1 VISQTTIRISDNL
14 MEWLKGDA
22 KKANRSLNN
31 HMETILLRYRD
42 RILSEADENYPK
54 QMIRFLGKEV
64 YDVNSLG

>member
-31 HMETILLRYRD
+31 HMETILLRYRS
-42 RILSEADENYPK
+42 RILAEAEGNFPK
-54 QMIRFLGKEV
+54 QKIRFLGKEV
-64 YDVNSLG
+64 